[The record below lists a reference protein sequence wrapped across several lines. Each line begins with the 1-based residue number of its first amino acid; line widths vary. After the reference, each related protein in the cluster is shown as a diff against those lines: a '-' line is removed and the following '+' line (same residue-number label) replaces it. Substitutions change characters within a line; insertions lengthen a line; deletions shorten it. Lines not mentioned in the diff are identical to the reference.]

1 MNHSSSDSESEGSHC
16 IYWDDKGQRTGPYD
30 LLRYG
35 GGIDAATVSFSL
47 SGLEV
52 YSSDDSSCGSKDS
65 ECEGDSVR
73 TPPRS
78 RSEQRRK
85 RKKSPVNLLCGE
97 DETPATIGK
106 FQRRRL
112 PSPPA
117 GAAAQDIAAL
127 NDEFGNDEDDWDLN
141 AIDRSVAKAQHQKRA
156 WHCSRLLYQE
166 PQEPQLAAPNYEFG
180 NEEDGWDLNAID
192 RSVAIAQHQKR
203 ARHCSRHL
211 YQEPQHQLAAPN
223 DEFGNEED
231 GWDLNAINHS
241 VAIAQHQKRAR
252 HCSRHLYQEPQHQ
265 RDPSHLITAQYDCAQ
280 KCMEQ
285 DDDPASK
292 ITAVLD

>member
-1 MNHSSSDSESEGSHC
+1 MNHSSSNSESEGSHC

-65 ECEGDSVR
+65 KCEGDSVR

-85 RKKSPVNLLCGE
+85 RKKSPVNLLCGK

-117 GAAAQDIAAL
+117 RAAAQDIAAL

-192 RSVAIAQHQKR
+192 
-203 ARHCSRHL
+203 
-211 YQEPQHQLAAPN
+211 
-223 DEFGNEED
+223 
-231 GWDLNAINHS
+231 HS